1 RPGEAGGG
9 HPLLAALADLTRGQ
23 RRRQLLLGGLDQDE
37 VASFVALV
45 AGVEPPAGLAAWV
58 HEQTDGNPFFVTE
71 VVRLLASRG
80 RLGPGQA
87 GAPLGAALPQGG
99 KAGVARRRGGPAGGG
114 RPGWGGGPGGG
125 GPVAWGR
132 WAARG

>member
-71 VVRLLASRG
+71 VVRLLAGQG

-87 GAPLGAALPQGG
+87 GAPLAAALPEGG
-99 KAGVARRRGGPAGGG
+99 KAGGGEGAGPPFGG
-114 RPGWGGGPGGG
+114 RPGGVEGAGGVGPGVRGG
-125 GPVAWGR
+125 VVAP
-132 WAARG
+132 

>member
-87 GAPLGAALPQGG
+87 GAPPAAAPPGG
-99 KAGVARRRGGPAGGG
+99 GQAGRGRRPGRPAPGRRRGVGGG
-114 RPGWGGGPGGG
+114 AA
-125 GPVAWGR
+125 AWRGAR
-132 WAARG
+132 WRA